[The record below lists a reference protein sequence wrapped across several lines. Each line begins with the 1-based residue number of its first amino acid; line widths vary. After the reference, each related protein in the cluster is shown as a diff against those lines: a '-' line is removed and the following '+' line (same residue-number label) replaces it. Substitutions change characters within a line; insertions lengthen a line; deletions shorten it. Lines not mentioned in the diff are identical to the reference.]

1 MKGVLSMFQIKLSDP
16 VSVHFIG
23 IGGISMSALAELL
36 HRQGFRVS
44 GSDLKSTS
52 ITSHLE
58 ELGITIF
65 YTQQASNIP
74 ADCSVVIYTAAVHAD
89 NPELSRAVELGL
101 PVLERKDLL
110 GQIMTQYLHVAGIA
124 GSHGKTT
131 TTSMLSLMLLEG
143 GLDPTVLVG
152 GVLDGIG
159 GNLRMGSSDYLVA
172 EACEYCN
179 SFLSFHPTDAIILN
193 IEAEHL
199 DFFRDLED
207 IRHSFRK
214 YAQILPA
221 SGTLVIN
228 GDIERLS
235 ELTEMLQANVV
246 TYGLCD
252 TPEQCTDYDYAA
264 SDISFDANGF
274 GSYDLYRNGSLLGRI
289 MLHVIGT
296 HNISNSVAAAALALS
311 YGVSFEAV
319 SFALRKY
326 TGTKRR
332 FEYKGLVNGIRVY
345 DDYAH
350 HPSEIAATL
359 QAARACVSGQ
369 QKLWCLFQPHTFS
382 RTKAFLHEF
391 AEALSHA
398 DSVVLADIY
407 SASREK
413 DPGDISS
420 ADIAALLKEKGKD
433 VYHFHSFEEIEKY
446 LLANCRQGDL
456 LITMGAGDI
465 VNVAESL
472 ISI

>member
-1 MKGVLSMFQIKLSDP
+1 MFQITFSNP

-44 GSDLKSTS
+44 GSDLKSSPLTE
-52 ITSHLE
+52 HLKS
-58 ELGITIF
+58 LGITVF
-65 YTQQASNIP
+65 YSQQASNITP
-74 ADCSVVIYTAAVHAD
+74 DCSVVVYTAAVHSD
-89 NPELSRAVELGL
+89 NPEMVRAAALGL
-101 PVLERKDLL
+101 PILERKDLL
-110 GQIMTQYLHVAGIA
+110 GQIMKQYRHVAGIA

-143 GLDPTVLVG
+143 ALDPTILVG

-179 SFLSFHPTDAIILN
+179 SFLSFYPTDAIILN

-207 IRHSFRK
+207 IRRSFRK
-214 YAQILPA
+214 YAEILPA

-228 GDIERLS
+228 GTIEHLS
-235 ELTEMLQANVV
+235 EITDRLPVNVI
-246 TYGLCD
+246 TYGLCED
-252 TPEQCTDYDYAA
+252 VSGCTAYDYAA
-264 SDISFDANGF
+264 TNCSFDSNGF
-274 GSYDLYRNGSLLGRI
+274 GSYDLYKGGTLLGRI
-289 MLHVIGT
+289 ALHVIGM
-296 HNISNSVAAAALALS
+296 HNISNSLAAAALAFT

-319 SFALRKY
+319 SAALQKY
-326 TGTKRR
+326 TGTHRR
-332 FEYKGLVNGIRVY
+332 FEYKGQVNGIRVY

-350 HPSEIAATL
+350 HPSEISATL
-359 QAARACVSGQ
+359 NAARACVSGSE
-369 QKLWCLFQPHTFS
+369 KLCCVFQPHTFS
-382 RTKAFLHEF
+382 RTKAFLHDF
-391 AEALSHA
+391 VTSLTLA
-398 DSVVLADIY
+398 DTIVLADIY
-407 SASREK
+407 SASRET

-433 VYHFHSFEEIEKY
+433 VYYFHTFQEIENF
-446 LLANCRQGDL
+446 LLTHCNKGDL

-465 VNVAESL
+465 VSVAESL
-472 ISI
+472 ISA